1 MGRKRTESSQ
11 VEIPAGNVVGID
23 PHKRTLSAAVV
34 DQRGGILGVSHF
46 RVSGDGHRALVG
58 WVTGFGPVVC
68 WGIEGA
74 SGLGRHTTFYLLSQG
89 YDVRDV
95 CPTRTNERARRRRQ
109 GKTDAL
115 DAERIGREVLADPRL
130 PLALKRAEAGAAPD
144 PILEQL
150 GLWHQE
156 RRSLLASRQHLLNE
170 SETLL
175 LALPEE
181 IREALPRTK
190 EVRPRLLA
198 LATLHVEGDGPTQLR
213 VRLLRERHDSI
224 VELDRREQI
233 AVKELARLVDAT
245 GSTLCEL
252 PGLSVRSAAEL
263 IVEAGDPARFTAG
276 GFARFNGTA
285 PLPASSAEGDDEPV
299 RHRLNRGGNRRVNAV
314 LHRMAVTQLRCEPRA
329 QKIYSEARRNSH
341 TKKEAMRILKRHLS
355 DVVHRRM
362 MRDRRATASVAA

>member
-1 MGRKRTESSQ
+1 MRKKSDGGQ
-11 VEIPAGNVVGID
+11 VEILAGNVVGVD
-23 PHKRTLSAAVV
+23 PHKHTLSAAVV
-34 DQRGGILGVSHF
+34 DQRGGVLGVSHF
-46 RVSGDGHRALVG
+46 RVSGEGHRALEE
-58 WVTGFGPVVC
+58 WVLALGPVVR

-74 SGLGRHTTFYLLSQG
+74 GALGRHTTYYLLSRG

-109 GKTDAL
+109 GKSDAL

-130 PLALKRAEAGAAPD
+130 PLALKRAEADAAPD
-144 PILEQL
+144 PILEQI

-156 RRSLLASRQHLLNE
+156 RRSLLASRQHQLNE
-170 SETLL
+170 AEALL

-190 EVRPRLLA
+190 KVRPRLQA
-198 LATLHVEGDGPTQLR
+198 LAGLSEAWDAPTQLR
-213 VRLLRERHDSI
+213 VRLLREHYDSI
-224 VELDRREQI
+224 VTLDQREQV
-233 AVKELARLVDAT
+233 AVKELSRLVAEA
-245 GSTLCEL
+245 GSTLIEL
-252 PGLSVRSAAEL
+252 TGISVRSAAEL
-263 IVEAGDPARFTAG
+263 IVEVGDPARFTTG

-285 PLPASSAEGDDEPV
+285 PLPASSAEGEDEPV

-329 QKIYSEARRNSH
+329 QKIYADARRNSH

-362 MRDRRATASVAA
+362 MRDRRGTAMVAA

>member
-1 MGRKRTESSQ
+1 MGKRSGGWQ
-11 VEIPAGNVVGID
+11 VEILTGNVVGVD
-23 PHKRTLSAAVV
+23 PHKHTLSAAVV
-34 DQRGGILGVSHF
+34 DQRGGVLGVSHF
-46 RVSGDGHRALVG
+46 KVSGEGHRALEE
-58 WVTGFGPVVC
+58 WVLAFGPVVR
-68 WGIEGA
+68 WGVEGA
-74 SGLGRHTTFYLLSQG
+74 AALGRHTTYYLLSRG

-130 PLALKRAEAGAAPD
+130 PLALKRAESDAAPD
-144 PILEQL
+144 PILEQI

-170 SETLL
+170 AEALL

-190 EVRPRLLA
+190 QVRPRLQA
-198 LATLHVEGDGPTQLR
+198 LASLPGAWDAPTQLR
-213 VRLLRERHDSI
+213 VRLLREHHDSI
-224 VELDRREQI
+224 VGLDRREQV
-233 AVKELARLVDAT
+233 AVKELSRLVAET
-245 GSTLCEL
+245 GSTLVEL
-252 PGLSVRSAAEL
+252 PGISVRSAAEL
-263 IVEAGDPARFTAG
+263 IVEVGDPARFTAG

-285 PLPASSAEGDDEPV
+285 PLPASSAEGDDDPV
-299 RHRLNRGGNRRVNAV
+299 RHRLNRGGNRRVNSV
-314 LHRMAVTQLRCEPRA
+314 LFRMAVTQLRCEPRA
-329 QKIYSEARRNSH
+329 QKIYADARRNSH

-362 MRDRRATASVAA
+362 MRDRRGTAVAAA